1 MWRARASV
9 ERDVAAYAALDHG
22 GIMTADNVLSFL
34 VYLRNGT
41 VGSWPGFLETW
52 WPTYEARVRTG
63 DFEVLHKFKALY
75 PA

>member
-1 MWRARASV
+1 M
-9 ERDVAAYAALDHG
+9 AAYAALDHG

-41 VGSWPGFLETW
+41 VGSWPGQLETW
-52 WPTYEARVRTG
+52 WPTHEARVRAG

-75 PA
+75 PS